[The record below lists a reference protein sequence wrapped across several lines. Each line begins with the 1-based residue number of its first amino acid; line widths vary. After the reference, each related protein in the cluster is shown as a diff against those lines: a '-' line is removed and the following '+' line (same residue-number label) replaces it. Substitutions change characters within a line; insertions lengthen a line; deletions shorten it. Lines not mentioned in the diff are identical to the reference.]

1 MLALRGVLLPTSEVD
16 LSEGG
21 ALLHCFPEQATV
33 AEHFEHLYIGY
44 LFQTQSCS
52 PKNSQIKAGA

>member
-21 ALLHCFPEQATV
+21 ALLQCFPEQATV
-33 AEHFEHLYIGY
+33 AEHVQFI
-44 LFQTQSCS
+44 
-52 PKNSQIKAGA
+52 